1 MITTLISSLTFRLTQ
16 PRSVLG
22 GSTLFTPLV
31 CDENGRFFEAS
42 FEACLVLFCKV
53 QKVTTM
59 NGYRIDYIFQA
70 PANCPAPHAQIVK
83 VGIGNAAG
91 HNPVWT
97 VDEVIQAMKKGA
109 IFTR

>member
-1 MITTLISSLTFRLTQ
+1 
-16 PRSVLG
+16 
-22 GSTLFTPLV
+22 
-31 CDENGRFFEAS
+31 
-42 FEACLVLFCKV
+42 
-53 QKVTTM
+53 M

-109 IFTR
+109 IFYTIGPRTGKFAKVMPFVCHHCGRFHIRSSAEAVDDNNIDNLTTLNLFKITGHS